1 MSYFDTLVQNPAA
14 RLDLRIEVEERVDA
28 HAQLRLDLL
37 PASFQHMHGDMRF
50 IAVLQRYGR
59 LAHLCY
65 LVRREQPHSIHQRQ
79 ICHSLNSCTKA
90 PFESFSPA
98 AHLH

>member
-1 MSYFDTLVQNPAA
+1 MAYFDTLVQNPAPG
-14 RLDLRIEVEERVDA
+14 LDLRIEVEERVDA
-28 HAQLRLDLL
+28 QPQLRLDLL
-37 PASFQHMHGDMRF
+37 AAAFQHMHRDVSLV
-50 IAVLQRYGR
+50 AVLQRYGR

-65 LVRREQPHSIHQRQ
+65 LVRREQPHTVNQCQ